1 MTDTGTDGDRTTP
14 APRGHR
20 ALTRGWRPLATLLT
34 LSLAGLGLV
43 ALPAAQA
50 QQTSQVTAVAE
61 ADAAS
66 DQEPTA
72 ADQVLTWTADDDL
85 DSYES
90 APVEAVAGPATLVF
104 ENSEATGNT
113 TGMAHTLTFDVS
125 NSEYNNDVR
134 VNILA
139 NPNDANDGR
148 HEVEVELTP
157 GTYRYFCTIP
167 GHLAMQG
174 TLVVTEDGGG
184 DPGDDDTTP
193 PEVTAEVTGE
203 QDADGAYVGGA
214 TVELTATDD
223 DSGVAGI
230 EYAVGATA
238 FQPYEEPIVLSEP
251 GSHRLTYRATDVAG
265 NVSESQTTT
274 IEVVE
279 GEPGGGEDDTTPPQ
293 VASDVTIEVTPAA
306 EPEGALTGMA
316 TVELTATDEE
326 SEVAGI
332 EYALDGAEEFTAY
345 TEPFMVHEL
354 GETTVTYRATD
365 AAGNV
370 SDDAQVTFTV
380 VEAEAPAHH

>member
-1 MTDTGTDGDRTTP
+1 MTDTGTDGELTIP

-20 ALTRGWRPLATLLT
+20 ALARGWRPLATLLT

-43 ALPAAQA
+43 ALPSAQA
-50 QQTSQVTAVAE
+50 QQTGQATAVDA
-61 ADAAS
+61 ADA
-66 DQEPTA
+66 EPEA

-85 DSYES
+85 DSYET

-125 NSEYNNDVR
+125 NSQYNNDVR

-184 DPGDDDTTP
+184 EPGDDTTP
-193 PEVTAEVTGE
+193 PEVSAEVTGE

-223 DSGVAGI
+223 DSGVDSI

-238 FQPYEEPIVLSEP
+238 FQPYEEPIVLDEP
-251 GSHRLTYRATDVAG
+251 GTHELTYRATDVAG
-265 NVSESQTTT
+265 NVSESQTAT

-279 GEPGGGEDDTTPPQ
+279 GEPGGGDDDTTPPQ
-293 VASDVTIEVTPAA
+293 VASDVTIEVAPATD
-306 EPEGALTGMA
+306 PEGTLTGMA

-370 SDDAQVTFTV
+370 SDDARVTFTV

>member
-1 MTDTGTDGDRTTP
+1 MTHTSTEGE
-14 APRGHR
+14 R
-20 ALTRGWRPLATLLT
+20 ARASRWRRGWRPLATLLT
-34 LSLAGLGLV
+34 VSLAGLGLA

-50 QQTSQVTAVAE
+50 QPAGQVTA
-61 ADAAS
+61 AD
-66 DQEPTA
+66 EPRA
-72 ADQVLTWTADDDL
+72 ADQVLTWTADNDL

-184 DPGDDDTTP
+184 GGEDTTP

-203 QDADGAYVGGA
+203 QDADGAYVGSA

-223 DSGVAGI
+223 DSGVESI
-230 EYAVGATA
+230 EYAIGTTA
-238 FQPYEEPIVLSEP
+238 FAPYEEPVVLDEP

-265 NVSESQTTT
+265 NVSASQTET
-274 IEVVE
+274 IDVVE
-279 GEPGGGEDDTTPPQ
+279 GSPGGEDDTTPPR
-293 VASDVTIEVTPAA
+293 VTSDVTIEVAPATD
-306 EPEGALTGMA
+306 PDGALTGMT
-316 TVELTATDEE
+316 TVELAATDEE
-326 SEVAGI
+326 SEVASI
-332 EYALDGAEEFTAY
+332 EYAVGDGEVTTY

-354 GETTVTYRATD
+354 GETTLTYRATD
-365 AAGNV
+365 TAGNV
-370 SDDAQVTFTV
+370 SDDATVTFTV
-380 VEAEAPAHH
+380 VAAEAPAHH